1 MKAFIT
7 VIGEDK
13 IGIIQGVTS
22 VLAKNKINVMDIN
35 QTLLQDYFTMIML
48 VDLSKMDVDFKEINE
63 ELQTEA
69 ERLKVKIKIQR
80 QDLFKAMHEI

>member
-22 VLAKNKINVMDIN
+22 VLSKNKINIMDIN
-35 QTLLQDYFTMIML
+35 QTLLQNYFTMIML
-48 VDLSKMDVDFKEINE
+48 VDLSKVSVDFKEIND
-63 ELQTEA
+63 ELQAEA
-69 ERLKVKIKIQR
+69 EKLKVKIKMQR
-80 QDLFKAMHEI
+80 QDLFKSMHEI